1 MGTRSKLNR
10 APVLVQGRRCAIY
23 SRFSTEM
30 QAEQGFTSCEAQEN
44 VCRAYIEENGGQLI
58 ETYREEAK
66 TGTNLNRK
74 QWKRLLADAQARKF
88 DVVVVTFMARLGR
101 GEEFIIARYEL
112 ENARAQVV
120 TVKESFASGLAG
132 YAHQSMMIATDGL
145 WPRIISEQTRTKLAE
160 MVRMGLWPGGPSVAF
175 GYKAIEDERYQAPGK
190 KAPKR
195 LVPEPEHVELVREA
209 FAEFL
214 ATDSIA
220 AVRDLLAEA
229 TKEPW
234 TDKRARQVLANP
246 ICTGSFVW
254 AEITNESF
262 CAPIV
267 SKDVFAQ
274 AQVLLSRRGRGKKIS
289 NPRSSGA
296 SPRKAVETPDLFHY
310 LFTGRIRCSCGGR
323 MTPYWSQSKG
333 ARYHYYQCHRT
344 RAAACP
350 IGQVSASWLHET
362 LVGEIKGF
370 AAHPSRVRQLLEAAS
385 AELPDLGDLTRQL
398 IAARRESK
406 RLASQ
411 AERLTQALTLSTS
424 DGAMRSVL
432 SALESVSGQRTYSQE
447 AITRLEAQI
456 EAARQSKPTA
466 SHFTALMSRFS
477 ELWEAATPEEQEVLL
492 KAFIVD
498 IEIQGKKEFRVQVLS
513 DFSMQ
518 AKITKNQSQN
528 ETGQMGVSENNPL
541 SAPESRDALNL
552 RFPDALIFPDSVPTV
567 SWCYPLP
574 ARGQSRANSSS

>member
-1 MGTRSKLNR
+1 MGKRSKLNR
-10 APVLVQGRRCAIY
+10 APVSVSGRRCAIY

-44 VCRAYIEENGGQLI
+44 VCRAYIEENGGQLV
-58 ETYREEAK
+58 EVYREEAK

-195 LVPEPEHVELVREA
+195 LVPDSEQVELVREA

-220 AVRDLLAEA
+220 AVRDLLAEG
-229 TKEPW
+229 TGEPW

-274 AQVLLSRRGRGKKIS
+274 AQVLLSRRGRGQKRP
-289 NPRSSGA
+289 N
-296 SPRKAVETPDLFHY
+296 PRKATLAQEGDTFSFL
-310 LFTGRIRCSCGGR
+310 LTGRIRCSCGGN

-333 ARYHYYQCHRT
+333 MRYHYYQCHRT

-350 IGQVSASWLHET
+350 TGQVSASWLHET
-362 LVGEIKGF
+362 LISEIKGF

-385 AELPDLGDLTRQL
+385 AEIPDLGDLTRQL

-411 AERLTQALTLSTS
+411 VDRLTQALTLSTS

-432 SALESVSGQRTYSQE
+432 SALESVSGQRTHAQE
-447 AITRLEAQI
+447 TVTRLEEQI

-466 SHFTALMSRFS
+466 SHFSALMSRFS
-477 ELWEAATPEEQEVLL
+477 ELWEAATPQEQEVLL

-518 AKITKNQSQN
+518 AKITKNQSRN
-528 ETGQMGVSENNPL
+528 ETGQVGVSENNPL

-552 RFPDALIFPDSVPTV
+552 RFPDALIFPDSGPTV

-574 ARGQSRANSSS
+574 ARGQSRASSS

>member
-10 APVLVQGRRCAIY
+10 APVLIQGRRCAIY

-44 VCRAYIEENGGQLI
+44 VCRAYIAEQGGQLI
-58 ETYREEAK
+58 EVYREEAK
-66 TGTNLNRK
+66 TGTNLNRPS
-74 QWKRLLADAQARKF
+74 WKKLLADAQARKF

-112 ENARAQVV
+112 EKARAQVV

-190 KAPKR
+190 KAPKH
-195 LVPEPEHVELVREA
+195 LVPEPGHVELVRDA

-220 AVRDLLAEA
+220 AVRDLLSEA
-229 TKEPW
+229 TGELW

-246 ICTGSFVW
+246 ICTGRFVW

-262 CAPIV
+262 CAPII
-267 SKDVFAQ
+267 SRDVYDQ
-274 AQVLLSRRGRGKKIS
+274 AQVLLTRRGLREKRR
-289 NPRSSGA
+289 N
-296 SPRKAVETPDLFHY
+296 PRKATATPEGDPFTY
-310 LFTGRIRCSCGGR
+310 LFTGRIRCSCGGN

-350 IGQVSASWLHET
+350 IGQVSAPWLHET
-362 LVGEIKGF
+362 LISEMKGF
-370 AAHPSRVRQLLEAAS
+370 AAHPWRVRQLLEAAA
-385 AELPDLGDLTRQL
+385 AELPDLGELTRRL
-398 IAARRESK
+398 IAARREAK

-411 AERLTQALTLSTS
+411 IDRLTQALTLSTS

-432 SALESVSGQRTYSQE
+432 SALETASLQRTGSQE
-447 AITRLEAQI
+447 TISALEAQI
-456 EAARQSKPTA
+456 KAARQSKPTA
-466 SHFTALMSRFS
+466 NHFSGLMARFS
-477 ELWEAATPEEQEVLL
+477 ELWEAATPQEQEVLL

-513 DFSMQ
+513 DFSVQ
-518 AKITKNQSQN
+518 AQIAKNRPQI
-528 ETGQMGVSENNPL
+528 EVGQVEVSENDPL
-541 SAPESRDALNL
+541 SALGRTRTCDLLDRNQML
-552 RFPDALIFPDSVPTV
+552 
-567 SWCYPLP
+567 
-574 ARGQSRANSSS
+574 